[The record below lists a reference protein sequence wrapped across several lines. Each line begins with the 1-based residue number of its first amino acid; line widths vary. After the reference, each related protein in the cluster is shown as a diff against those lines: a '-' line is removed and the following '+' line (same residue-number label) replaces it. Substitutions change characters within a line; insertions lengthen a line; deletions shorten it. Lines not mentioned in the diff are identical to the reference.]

1 MQSMATRIDIDT
13 NFEQTISE
21 FITLAA
27 HTFESQW
34 KFVSIRE
41 KICIDEP
48 VRRKDE
54 PSMKRKEKLKTNLK
68 NPAKSVKLLATLC
81 QPMDELASKKNNEP
95 RISRLALLFKFSYT
109 RAFCTKSLN
118 LISQFKLL
126 IKLIFQFNFAFCVV
140 VSAEESK
147 AGPKV

>member
-1 MQSMATRIDIDT
+1 
-13 NFEQTISE
+13 F
-21 FITLAA
+21 F
-27 HTFESQW
+27 
-34 KFVSIRE
+34 KFVFSFSFLFRRRALDE
-41 KICIDEP
+41 KERKAKDKFEKSRQICEIACYI
-48 VRRKDE
+48 V
-54 PSMKRKEKLKTNLK
+54 
-68 NPAKSVKLLATLC
+68 PANGRVGE
-81 QPMDELASKKNNEP
+81 QKNNEP

-147 AGPKV
+147 AGPK